1 MPTYDFRCPDGHEF
15 ERFYRKLSDAQPQ
28 VECPQCGKLA
38 DRLISGGAG
47 LSFKGSG
54 FYLTDYGK
62 NAHRKPAAGESKKG
76 ESGSG
81 GAGASESKPG
91 GGSGS
96 SGKAGESG
104 KPGAS
109 GSSGKSE

>member
-1 MPTYDFRCPDGHEF
+1 MPTYDFRCPDGHQF

-28 VECPQCGKLA
+28 AECPTCGKMA
-38 DRLISGGAG
+38 ERLISGGAG

-62 NAHRKPAAGESKKG
+62 NAHRTQ
-76 ESGSG
+76 
-81 GAGASESKPG
+81 GAGDAKKPDSTGGTGSTSKPDG
-91 GGSGS
+91 KSSGS
-96 SGKAGESG
+96 SGTSG
-104 KPGAS
+104 TGGSSGTS